1 LFPYWQT
8 SLDKN
13 RRSQESSM
21 SESATL
27 PLLGKTAL
35 VTGSARGIGA
45 AIAWKLATEGAD
57 VSPSVQSITP
67 SLCPTDPIL
76 AKTQIIIHHLT
87 PASTPLATS
96 LANRIRALPHHPSVL
111 QLQIDISTPTGPSE
125 IISEIQNWR
134 APAPLQLDILINNAG
149 IAPPALL
156 SEITQDHIT
165 SILSTN
171 LQAPLL
177 TIQAAAPY
185 LRAPARIISISSI
198 AARQF
203 FKGLTVYAASKA
215 GLEAIT
221 RHLAH
226 ELGGDGTT
234 VNCVTPGAV
243 ESELLRETEKKIPGI
258 VDAICASTPLQH
270 RVGTPEEFAQV
281 VAWLCR
287 AEAGWITG
295 QVISATGGQAMY

>member
-1 LFPYWQT
+1 
-8 SLDKN
+8 
-13 RRSQESSM
+13 M
-21 SESATL
+21 
-27 PLLGKTAL
+27 
-35 VTGSARGIGA
+35 
-45 AIAWKLATEGAD
+45 
-57 VSPSVQSITP
+57 
-67 SLCPTDPIL
+67 
-76 AKTQIIIHHLT
+76 
-87 PASTPLATS
+87 
-96 LANRIRALPHHPSVL
+96 L

-125 IISEIQNWR
+125 IIFEVQKWR
-134 APAPLQLDILINNAG
+134 STAPLSVDIIINNAG

-156 SEITQDHIT
+156 SDITQDHIA

-177 TIQAAAPY
+177 MIQASAPY
-185 LRAPARIISISSI
+185 LRHPARIVNISSI
-198 AARQF
+198 ASRQF

-226 ELGGDGTT
+226 ELGGYGTT

-243 ESELLRETEKKIPGI
+243 ESELLRETERKIPGI
-258 VDAICASTPLQH
+258 VDAICANTPLEH

-287 AEAGWITG
+287 PEAGWITG
-295 QVISATGGQAMY
+295 QTISASGGQAMY